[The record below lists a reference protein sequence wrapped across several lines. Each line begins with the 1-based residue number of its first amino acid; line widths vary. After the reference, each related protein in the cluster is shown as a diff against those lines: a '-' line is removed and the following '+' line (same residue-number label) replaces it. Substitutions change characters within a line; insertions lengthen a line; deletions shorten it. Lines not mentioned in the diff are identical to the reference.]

1 MPISYD
7 RAVSIL
13 ERLRTRYPNTE
24 EWINELT
31 HCENISAMFD
41 SGEARRALLD
51 ARAAAAAQ
59 LENERR
65 AAAERE
71 AARIARI
78 RAIPGTGRYIVSVY
92 LEDMAYGGGEEG
104 GWWYNTAQLAR
115 SIRRF
120 RTHRAAA
127 DYAARLNN
135 KLDSRLWGPNEGRRE
150 VSSVLS
156 EGVYVARVNRDTPPE
171 FTPERRPRYE

>member
-1 MPISYD
+1 MPITYEL
-7 RAVSIL
+7 AVSIL
-13 ERLRTRYPNTE
+13 ERLRTRYCSTA
-24 EWINELT
+24 EWAKELEN
-31 HCENISAMFD
+31 CENIAAFFD

-59 LENERR
+59 LETERR

-71 AARIARI
+71 AARIARL

-104 GWWYNTAQLAR
+104 GWWYNTAQLTR

-120 RTHRAAA
+120 RTHRAARQ
-127 DYAARLNN
+127 YATRLND
-135 KLDSRLWGPNEGRRE
+135 KLDSRLWGPNEGKRDI
-150 VSSVLS
+150 SSVLS
-156 EGVYVARVNRDTPPE
+156 DGVYVARINRDTPPE